1 MYHLLYETIRNHV
14 DGQGIRL
21 LDIGCGT
28 GLLCAMF
35 RDYVSEMAGVDLS
48 MPMALTARARG
59 CYNFIIAEDARSLR
73 HIYPQQFDVAVM
85 TDVIPFISNITMT
98 SIFEAVH
105 ELVRDG
111 GLVAFTVE
119 AAETMAL
126 VEQALQASEQDRAEM
141 LKDKSEDEF
150 CWEGWEHAQQSSAGD
165 TPSSR
170 KRGKPRQQLSEP
182 QLQITARYAHSL
194 EYLTNLLTGLPFEVL
209 ETRRAVVRI
218 ENGVP
223 VCGYVVV
230 AKTIPSD

>member
-1 MYHLLYETIRNHV
+1 MYHLLYDTIRNHL
-14 DGQGIRL
+14 DGQGVRL

-28 GLLCAMF
+28 GLLCALF
-35 RDYVSEMAGVDLS
+35 RDYVSEMVGVDLS

-59 CYNFIIAEDARSLR
+59 CYNLIIAEDARSLR

-85 TDVIPFISNITMT
+85 ADVIPFISNITMT

-111 GLVAFTVE
+111 GLVVFTVE

-126 VEQALQASEQDRAEM
+126 VEEALQASEQDRAEM
-141 LKDKSEDEF
+141 LNDSSEDEF
-150 CWEGWEHAQQSSAGD
+150 CWAGRDAQQSSGGD
-165 TPSSR
+165 KASSR
-170 KRGKPRQQLSEP
+170 KRGKSGQPPGEP
-182 QLQITARYAHSL
+182 QLQITARYAHPL

-209 ETRRAVVRI
+209 ETRRAVVRT

-223 VCGYVVV
+223 VCGYVIV
-230 AKTIPSD
+230 AKAVSSG